1 MTFNLSL
8 IGLVRSSGV
17 FLGFHPLTSSEVFS
31 KSPATVLEDALQAA
45 LHDSELKSQS
55 ADQAAAS
62 FWITDDAMISLPS
75 WYATINRWPKK
86 KHQPAFVWKANPE
99 ISQVM

>member
-8 IGLVRSSGV
+8 IGLVGSSGV